1 MDNSQN
7 VKAKGLMQDTRKS
20 AFRKYRDLFYG
31 DRSLCFILWA
41 EFVFFMFSGTPG
53 AAGLFL
59 RRLFYPGL
67 FQSCGKKTVFGQ
79 FITFRHPHKI
89 SLGSGVLLDDNCML
103 DAKGESNKGIVI
115 EDSVFIGR
123 NSIVYCKNGNIHLK
137 HGVNISSN
145 CTLFSSNSLTMEE
158 GTLVGAYSY
167 LLSGGEYETNSSTR
181 FADQSGAESAGP
193 LVIGPN
199 SWIGANVTILDG
211 ASIGEHCVIGAGAV
225 VTKPIPANSLAVG
238 VPARV
243 SRTTQAPTP
252 SSDQR

>member
-1 MDNSQN
+1 MK
-7 VKAKGLMQDTRKS
+7 VKGIAQDTHRS

-31 DRSLCFILWA
+31 DRSLRFVLWA
-41 EFVFFMFSGTPG
+41 ELVFFMFSGTPG
-53 AAGLFL
+53 ATGLFL

-67 FQSCGKKTVFGQ
+67 FRACEKKTVFGQ

-89 SLGSGVLLDDNCML
+89 SLGSGVILDDNCML
-103 DAKGESNKGIVI
+103 DAKGESNNGIVL
-115 EDSVFIGR
+115 EDGVFIGR

-137 HGVNISSN
+137 RGVNISSN
-145 CTLFSSNSLTMEE
+145 CTLFSSNSLTMDED
-158 GTLVGAYSY
+158 TLVGAYSY

-181 FADQSGAESAGP
+181 FVDQSGAKSAGP

-199 SWIGANVTILDG
+199 TWIGSNVTILDG

-243 SRTTQAPTP
+243 SRTTQDPTP
-252 SSDQR
+252 SSSPR